1 MRLSHLV
8 TFSLAASLAAGGAT
22 VLAAQSAAT
31 WSAPLRGSWVQTGSV
46 VSGDVTLAT
55 GASACDIVVGANE
68 GSNVKQAAAFLAGDI
83 ERISG
88 QRPAIIEQPT
98 EGRVAIHL
106 VTLGVGRIPDE
117 VGASAMQGQWEA
129 YRVATAG
136 NDVWLVGS
144 TSRGTAF
151 AVYTLSERLGV
162 DPLYIWTGYIPEHH
176 NPLILKRT
184 RFAQGPP
191 TVRYRGFFHDDEDI
205 LPRPFDA
212 RGYPSQTGDVS
223 LDWYKRF
230 FETALRLK
238 MNMVAPYTRVHRRM
252 EVQQLASDWGLYY
265 TSHHYD
271 ILLSN
276 PFGITTF
283 HLAAERGVKP
293 EYDWFTNHDGV
304 LAYWK
309 GGVMENRNID
319 AIWPVGMRGT
329 SDRAYTFPPGTTDEQ
344 KAQTFHDVIA
354 AQVDMVKQLLPKERA
369 PIFHFT
375 MYTEMLDQYRKNPQA
390 FGLPDDVIIVWPD
403 DNDGYMRGLPT
414 ELGRW
419 KHGVYYHLA
428 YLGGNLSKQIVNMV
442 PPQTLATEFQK
453 IVKSGATE
461 FMLVNTSETRE
472 YVMGA
477 RMIADITWDA
487 PSVYAAPDPAG
498 RFVKWWSREYF
509 GPGSATVARAA
520 YDWYDSLLN
529 VPDKIW
535 YGSEAVEG
543 LVRRLSDRVAGNPPS
558 PVSADTVTQLQA
570 RERELAAALAATSKA
585 KQAMTLEQQQYFAEN
600 LELGFQVAERQTHA
614 ALLLADALKAPT
626 TDRMWALVQ
635 RAQAALDQLEIDL
648 LRAEHP
654 PFERWYHE
662 TWIRSAFS
670 TNNPHRSYNEV
681 RSFLASQGRAAVLP
695 SPRPTDRRPTSR
707 PPR

>member
-31 WSAPLRGSWVQTGSV
+31 WSAPLRGSWVQTGSA

-55 GASACDIVVGANE
+55 GASVCDIVVGANE

-88 QRPAIIEQPT
+88 QRAAIVEQPT

-106 VTLGVGRIPDE
+106 VTLGGGRIPDE

-151 AVYTLSERLGV
+151 AAYTLSERLGV

-176 NPLILKRT
+176 NPLILQRT

-283 HLAAERGVKP
+283 NLAAERGVKP
-293 EYDWFTNHDGV
+293 EYDWFTNHDG
-304 LAYWK
+304 LLGYWK
-309 GGVMENRNID
+309 GGVVENRNID

-354 AQVDMVKQLLPKERA
+354 AEVDIVKQLLPKERT

-403 DNDGYMRGLPT
+403 DNDGHMRGLPT

-428 YLGGNLSKQIVNMV
+428 YLGSNLSKQIVNMV

-477 RMIADITWDA
+477 RMIADITWNA
-487 PSVYAAPDPAG
+487 PSVYSAPDPAE

-520 YDWYDSLLN
+520 YDRYDSLLN
-529 VPDKIW
+529 APDKIW

-543 LVRRLSDRVAGNPPS
+543 LVRRLSDRVAGKPPA
-558 PVSADTVTQLQA
+558 PVSADTVAQLQA
-570 RERELAAALAATSKA
+570 RERELAAALAATAKA
-585 KQAMTLEQQQYFAEN
+585 KQSMTLEQQQYFAEN

-635 RAQAALDQLEIDL
+635 RAQAALDQLEIEL

-662 TWIRSAFS
+662 TWIRSTFS

-681 RSFLASQGRAAVLP
+681 RSFIASQGRAAVLP

-707 PPR
+707 PPG